1 MKYLTKKRNVELDVG
16 DSGGGRDVPMT
27 NRDTDTVLGR
37 HIDSQLWLFSTVS
50 TWDYVPHF
58 LWTISGSEKKEL
70 KYSFQGIKKY
80 RKNHFGSQNVNIFP
94 PSSFFYQY
102 MDTKIFSNDPK
113 IESEYILMD

>member
-1 MKYLTKKRNVELDVG
+1 MLDKMLVKLSKI
-16 DSGGGRDVPMT
+16 DSLSPT
-27 NRDTDTVLGR
+27 
-37 HIDSQLWLFSTVS
+37 HIDSQLWHRFFFTVP

-102 MDTKIFSNDPK
+102 IDTKIFSNGPR
-113 IESEYILMD
+113 IASEYILID